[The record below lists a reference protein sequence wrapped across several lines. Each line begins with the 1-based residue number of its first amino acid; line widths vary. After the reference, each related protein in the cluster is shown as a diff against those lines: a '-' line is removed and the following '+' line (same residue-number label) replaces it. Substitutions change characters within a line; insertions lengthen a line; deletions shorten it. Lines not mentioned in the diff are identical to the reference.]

1 MYHRSGSGAL
11 SLAYVAAGRYIGYF
25 EEHMNSWDSFAG
37 VAMVR
42 AGGGWTNDVV
52 ANDGL
57 TKGAMVVASGAEL
70 AEEMR
75 RLINPDGDD

>member
-1 MYHRSGSGAL
+1 
-11 SLAYVAAGRYIGYF
+11 
-25 EEHMNSWDSFAG
+25 
-37 VAMVR
+37 MVR